1 MEAPSC
7 VTAAA
12 GRRHVAIISLCAAA
26 SIRSQPR
33 LWLRPYASDVQR
45 VVEISGGKPRMSTIS
60 SWPSLR
66 ASRRGLI
73 LLIGLWLSSKAGVL
87 VVKMLSR
94 APRFAAM
101 LKSFFGSLARYRI
114 VTVMRS
120 PYCRNSA
127 SRRRASLR
135 RSARRNTRL
144 SRLLVEQKVIDREA
158 RMSRHSAGCSRSG
171 G

>member
-1 MEAPSC
+1 MR
-7 VTAAA
+7 VTFSA
-12 GRRHVAIISLCAAA
+12 L
-26 SIRSQPR
+26 
-33 LWLRPYASDVQR
+33 LT
-45 VVEISGGKPRMSTIS
+45 ISGGKPRMSTIS

-66 ASRRGLI
+66 ASLPRDRRGLI
-73 LLIGLWLSSKAGVL
+73 LLIGLWVSSKAGVL

-101 LKSFFGSLARYRI
+101 LKSFFGSLARYRV

>member
-1 MEAPSC
+1 MR
-7 VTAAA
+7 VTFSA
-12 GRRHVAIISLCAAA
+12 L
-26 SIRSQPR
+26 
-33 LWLRPYASDVQR
+33 LT
-45 VVEISGGKPRMSTIS
+45 ISGGKPRMSTIS

-66 ASRRGLI
+66 ASLPRDRRGLI
-73 LLIGLWLSSKAGVL
+73 LLIGLWVSSKAGVV

-101 LKSFFGSLARYRI
+101 LKSFFGSLARYRV

-135 RSARRNTRL
+135 RSA
-144 SRLLVEQKVIDREA
+144 E
-158 RMSRHSAGCSRSG
+158 H
-171 G
+171 

>member
-1 MEAPSC
+1 M
-7 VTAAA
+7 TAAA

-66 ASRRGLI
+66 ASLPRDRRGLI
-73 LLIGLWLSSKAGVL
+73 LLIGLWVSSKAGVL

-101 LKSFFGSLARYRI
+101 LKSFFGSLARYR
-114 VTVMRS
+114 VLTVMRS